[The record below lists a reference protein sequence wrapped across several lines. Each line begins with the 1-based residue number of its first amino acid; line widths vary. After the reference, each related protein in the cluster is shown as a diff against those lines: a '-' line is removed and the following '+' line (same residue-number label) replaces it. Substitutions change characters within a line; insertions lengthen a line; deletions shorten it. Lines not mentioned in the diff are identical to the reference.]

1 MPDGGFSFDN
11 YGTDA
16 AGNPITSA
24 SGPAVDPGIMAYVGK
39 LLNGFGN
46 GVQSG
51 MSNPNML
58 PFLGMAQGA
67 GAASTP
73 SRMPV
78 TKGMVFGDLAGGWAG
93 GMQAGQQAQ
102 LMQQQT
108 QAAQLKN
115 ALDAMTV
122 RGYGALQQ
130 QNGMA
135 GPPTGAGAIAQSM
148 TPPGGGSGGGYAP
161 MGMPNMGP
169 PGVNTNQPGW
179 YMRTANQPAMAAA
192 GMPNAAAV
200 SGGAAASGNGA
211 PPAGNGSAGSAP
223 LFNPAALVQQY
234 RIYAATPGMQGMA
247 AQVLDVLNRGLPEG
261 AYMSQDGTLHARP
274 GYSNYQITKSLAE
287 KGLTQNPDGSFG
299 VPAGE
304 LSGLTAIAN
313 TKPEVVRGEGAT
325 LMQNGRPVWQNPMV
339 IKSVDQSGTPFD
351 NLVYTGRG
359 ASGGGA
365 GAVAAPGGAGAG
377 TGASGAPA
385 GTAGRYQTGLNPMQ
399 AASAAKRGTEL
410 EDYGATLATNA
421 TNAVNQNFLIDQMR
435 NESGSGAGW
444 VPGRFSEWG
453 GELKSLFNGV
463 LPNASDSINAS
474 LANYQAF
481 QKNAMAL
488 TTQATR
494 AVSPR
499 AAVQE
504 MQMIRQAMPQ
514 AETSAGGLNYIFN
527 QLGANNDFM
536 IAKQQAADSWRP
548 AHSGTLD
555 GFETNWNKSVSPYAF
570 FVHRLDSGD
579 LGTMIN
585 NLQGSTQGRALIAK
599 MRSEVTFAQQ
609 NNLFQDGGQ

>member
-1 MPDGGFSFDN
+1 MPDSGY
-11 YGTDA
+11 YGNDP
-16 AGNPITSA
+16 AGNPIDPT
-24 SGPAVDPGIMAYVGK
+24 SGPAVDPGVMAQIGR
-39 LLNGFGN
+39 LLNGFAG

-51 MSNPNML
+51 FANPGML
-58 PFLGMAQGA
+58 PALGMIQGA
-67 GAASTP
+67 GVASTP

-78 TKGMVFGDLAGGWAG
+78 TKGMVFGDLAGGWTQ

-102 LMQQQT
+102 LTTQQI
-108 QAAQLKN
+108 QAAQIKN
-115 ALDAMTV
+115 ALDSMTL

-304 LSGLTAIAN
+304 VSGLTAIAN
-313 TKPEVVRGEGAT
+313 TKPEAVRGEGTT
-325 LMQNGRPVWQNPMV
+325 LLQNGRPVWQNPTI
-339 IKSVDQSGTPFD
+339 IKSVDSSGTPFD
-351 NLVYTGRG
+351 NFVYTGRG
-359 ASGGGA
+359 GSAAGSGA
-365 GAVAAPGGAGAG
+365 GSAGAAG
-377 TGASGAPA
+377 TGAPSAGASAPG
-385 GTAGRYQTGLNPMQ
+385 GTAGRYQTGLNPLQ
-399 AASAAKRGTEL
+399 AASAEARGKQL
-410 EDYGATLATNA
+410 EDYSAGLAMNA

-585 NLQGSTQGRALIAK
+585 NLQGSTQGRTLIAK